1 MPKKLTGHQ
10 AQLGEKMLEIRIRL
24 WTDQIAETKGEIV
37 PKHALDAGIVYM
49 TRNKSH
55 GIQSSES
62 EKFHSLL
69 GLPAAIERLLLK
81 NQIKLHLGRHS
92 KKYHASQDTDV

>member
-1 MPKKLTGHQ
+1 MAKENTGCK
-10 AQLGEKMLEIRIRL
+10 AEMGEKMLEIRIRL
-24 WTDQIAETKGEIV
+24 WTDQIAENKGEII
-37 PKHALDAGIVYM
+37 PKHALDTGIVYM

-55 GIQSSES
+55 GIESSES

-81 NQIKLHLGRHS
+81 NQIRLHLGRHS
-92 KKYHASQDTDV
+92 KKYHATQAAQD